1 MIYDIAEWVATISES
16 IILFVFLAVTLSYK
30 SEAPILKITGTI
42 LFCVVQCAAVFLF
55 NQFFLFEGILIC
67 VNILIYIAFCRIFLQ
82 HNFWYQCIVVL
93 LAFSSLFCINSA
105 VAVLA
110 SSVIGLSSTEVFAL
124 RNPVRIFLLFITKM
138 FFIFALLLF
147 SSFFRKKK
155 LLFHPVQ
162 CISMAFIFLITFIVG
177 VVLQRIQV
185 ENNIASWESTVIVIC
200 LISINFLL
208 FFILFQFTAQ
218 NKIKMNHA
226 ILKVQMEN
234 EQKKLQDSLRWSME
248 VETLRHDL
256 KNHLFCISEYIKS
269 QKQQEALHYIEQI
282 AGRVQKD
289 IPHHVLTEHPA
300 LNAIL
305 DLKRMECE
313 EHLINL
319 KCFIMEKMPDFN
331 EVDLCVILS
340 NLLDNAIEAE
350 KKEQKKEIRLS
361 ISTVGNYLHI
371 TIQNSIS
378 ESVLQKNKSL
388 KTSKANAK
396 LHGFGIQSVTETVQK
411 HDGMM
416 DFYEENYWFVADVMV
431 KLNQK

>member
-1 MIYDIAEWVATISES
+1 MIYDIAELVATISES

-30 SEAPILKITGTI
+30 MESPILKITGTI
-42 LFCVVQCAAVFLF
+42 LFCVVQCTVVFLF
-55 NQFFLFEGILIC
+55 NRFFLFEGILIC
-67 VNILIYIAFCRIFLQ
+67 VNILIYIAFCRLFLQ

-93 LAFSSLFCINSA
+93 LAFSCLFCINISVTVSA
-105 VAVLA
+105 SA
-110 SSVIGLSSTEVFAL
+110 ITGLTSTEALAL
-124 RNPVRIFLLFITKM
+124 RNPVRILLLFITKIV
-138 FFIFALLLF
+138 FIFALTIF

-162 CISMAFIFLITFIVG
+162 CISMAFVFLVTFVVG
-177 VVLQRIQV
+177 VVLHRIQV

-200 LISINFLL
+200 LISINCLL
-208 FFILFQFTAQ
+208 FFILFQFTAH

-234 EQKKLQDSLRWSME
+234 EQKKLQDSVRWSME

-282 AGRVQKD
+282 AGKVQRE

-313 EHLINL
+313 EHMINL
-319 KCFIMEKMPDFN
+319 KYFIIEKMPDFN

-371 TIQNSIS
+371 TIQNTIS
-378 ESVLQKNKSL
+378 ESVLQNNKAL
-388 KTSKANAK
+388 KTSKSNAK
-396 LHGFGIQSVTETVQK
+396 LHGFGKQSVTETVQK
-411 HDGMM
+411 HDGMI
-416 DFYEENYWFVADVMV
+416 DFYEENSWFVADVMV